1 MTGNSITGRAILR
14 RARELLL
21 EGGDLPLGY
30 MVNTLLASSWRRSA
44 EAGLTP
50 EGRLPD
56 PGRLDAKQLARTTE
70 RTEKFICQ
78 ARPVM
83 EYLHAQIRGSG
94 SMVILADDSGVIL
107 QTYGDAEFLDRADRV
122 ALVPGVSWN
131 ERHRGTNGI
140 GTALEVGRPMLVH
153 GGEHFLERN
162 GFLSCAAAPV
172 MAPDGKRLG
181 VIDISGDERRHYSHT
196 LGLVRT
202 AAQTLENRL
211 FDACYGH
218 RLHIRFHPLAEGI
231 GTFAEG
237 CAALSEDGWIIGA
250 NQPGFALL
258 GIAAADL
265 GVTPLSR
272 LLRVSIDDLI
282 DWGRRQPDVPMLLSR
297 SDGSRLFVRVEP
309 GRTRTTSCSMPAPPA
324 APARPQDPLAAV
336 DCGDDKLA
344 AAVEKARKLIGKPV
358 AILLQ
363 GEPGVGKEFFARALH
378 ASGPRRDGPFVAVN
392 CAAVPESLLEAELFG
407 HVPTLCRDEWQGRL
421 REAHGGTLYIEEI
434 GDLPLPLQARLL
446 DVLRKKQ
453 LTPLGGDAIAVE
465 FVLICAT
472 QRELKTDVGAG
483 RFNADLYYHIN
494 GMTLRCPPLRERSD
508 FAPLLTRLLDEL
520 APGRNVSL
528 EPALTSAF
536 ASYAWPGNLNQLT
549 NALRAAC
556 ILLEPDEKRIG
567 WQHLPDDLVEELRW
581 QSPPPSTT
589 TDAPENLRELSASTM
604 ARAIALSHGNMSEAA
619 RRLGISRNTL
629 YRHMRAAQ
637 AGS

>member
-1 MTGNSITGRAILR
+1 MTGNSLTGRAILR

-21 EGGDLPLGY
+21 EGSELPLGY

-56 PGRLDAKQLARTTE
+56 CARLDARQLARASE

-83 EYLHAQIRGSG
+83 EYLQAQIRGSG
-94 SMVILADDSGVIL
+94 SMVVLADDCGVIL
-107 QTYGDAEFLDRADRV
+107 QTYGDAEFLTRADRV

-140 GTALEVGRPMLVH
+140 GTSLAEGRPLLVH

-181 VIDISGDERRHYSHT
+181 VINISGDERRHHSHT

-218 RLHIRFHPLAEGI
+218 TLHIRFHQLAEGI

-258 GIAAADL
+258 GISAADL

-272 LLRVSIDDLI
+272 LLRVNIDDLI
-282 DWGRRQPDVPMLLSR
+282 DWGYRQPGVPMLLSR
-297 SDGSRLFVRVEP
+297 SDGSRLFVLLEL
-309 GRTRTTSCSMPAPPA
+309 GRARALSCPVPDTSP
-324 APARPQDPLAAV
+324 RQRDPLAAI

-344 AAVEKARKLIGKPV
+344 AVVDKARKLIGKPI

-363 GEPGVGKEFFARALH
+363 GESGVGKEFFARALH
-378 ASGPRRDGPFVAVN
+378 ASGPRHAAPFVAVN
-392 CAAVPESLLEAELFG
+392 CAAIPENLLEAELFG

-421 REAHGGTLYIEEI
+421 REANGGTLYIEEI

-446 DVLRKKQ
+446 DVLRKKH
-453 LTPLGGDAIAVE
+453 LIPLGGDAIAIDI
-465 FVLICAT
+465 VLICAT
-472 QRELKTDVGAG
+472 QRDLKAEVGAG

-508 FAPLLTRLLDEL
+508 FAPLLAHLLEEL
-520 APGRNVSL
+520 APGRMISL

-536 ASYAWPGNLNQLT
+536 ATYSWPGNLNQLT

-556 ILLEPDEKRIG
+556 TLLEPGETRIG
-567 WQHLPDDLVEELRW
+567 WQHLPDDLAEELRW
-581 QSPPPSTT
+581 QSSAPSDT
-589 TDAPENLRELSASTM
+589 TDAPENLRELSATTM
-604 ARAIALSHGNMSEAA
+604 ARAIAQSHGNMSEAA

-629 YRHMRAAQ
+629 YRHMRAASS
-637 AGS
+637 GT